1 MRRRLSHL
9 NALLALEASARLG
22 SFTRAAQ
29 ELGVTPAAV
38 GQQIRTVERFI
49 GRKLFR
55 RTPTGLEPTSVTE
68 AALAELRDGFDK
80 LALGFTR
87 LSGPANTNRLSVT
100 AAPALAGKWLAPR
113 MQGLYRRSPQIDLRI
128 DTSLRLADIEG
139 GEFDLAIRYCDGV
152 PKTLKGHGLF
162 QEHILPVCAP
172 SLQRSITQNI
182 QNIRDMPALDM
193 PLLHI
198 DGETSDPS
206 VPSWPIWGRAYGLHE
221 DSLRCGA
228 KYPHSIMAIEA
239 AINGQGIALCGIHLV
254 IDDLLA
260 GRLVAPFGSDSAVR
274 TRSSYSVIYSSVRQ
288 QSEVCMTFV
297 QWIRS
302 EANLTRKL
310 VAQFMTAQGTLVP
323 AVATRSYNET

>member
-9 NALLALEASARLG
+9 NALHALEASARLG

-49 GRKLFR
+49 GRKLFH
-55 RTPTGLEPTSVTE
+55 RTPAGLEPTSVTE

-80 LALGFTR
+80 LALGFSR
-87 LSGPANTNRLSVT
+87 LSGPANTNSLSVT

-139 GEFDLAIRYCDGV
+139 GEFDLAIRYSDEV
-152 PKTLKGHGLF
+152 PKTLRSHDLF
-162 QEHILPVCAP
+162 QEHIMPVCAP
-172 SLQRSITQNI
+172 NLETSVTQNL
-182 QNIRDMPALDM
+182 RDM

-206 VPSWPIWGRAYGLHE
+206 VPSWPIWGRTYGLRE
-221 DSLRCGA
+221 DSLRSGA
-228 KYPHSIMAIEA
+228 
-239 AINGQGIALCGIHLV
+239 
-254 IDDLLA
+254 
-260 GRLVAPFGSDSAVR
+260 
-274 TRSSYSVIYSSVRQ
+274 
-288 QSEVCMTFV
+288 
-297 QWIRS
+297 
-302 EANLTRKL
+302 
-310 VAQFMTAQGTLVP
+310 
-323 AVATRSYNET
+323 